1 MCAVFFPSG
10 VVDLKSVATIS
21 APLTLTL
28 TLPCRARIGL
38 LADAVRRAR
47 RMRPETLASPREG
60 RGAEMGGAQWV

>member
-21 APLTLTL
+21 APLIL

-47 RMRPETLASPREG
+47 RMRLETLASPREG
-60 RGAEMGGAQWV
+60 RGDEMGGAQWI